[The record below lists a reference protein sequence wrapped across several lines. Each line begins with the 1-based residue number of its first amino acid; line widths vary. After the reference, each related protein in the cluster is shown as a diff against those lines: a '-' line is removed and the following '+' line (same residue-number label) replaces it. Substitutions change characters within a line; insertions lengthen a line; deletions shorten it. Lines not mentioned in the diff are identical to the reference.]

1 MRIEALTVALRPRT
15 AWEAVELGMAL
26 VRRHAAAIWA
36 PWLILTLPVLVLVNL
51 LAWSIDAIWLAALA
65 MWWLKPLFDRIALY
79 VLAHA
84 VFGDVPTTRRTLLAQ
99 RHWGLRWMPA
109 YLTWRRLGPVR
120 SLYLPVDLLEG
131 GQGDDA
137 RHRRRALG
145 APVYGVG
152 VLLTV
157 ACVHF
162 EFVLNLGTL
171 ALAMLF
177 IPAEYLM
184 ESARWAWSALTQQP
198 VWLQFAGNAVAWL
211 ATTLVEPF
219 FVGAGFGLYLN
230 RRTEIEGWDIEI
242 VLRRLRSRLGKAATP
257 LLLALA
263 LCGVAGPG
271 RAQDAQPA
279 PRPALEKEHTDIRAR
294 PPTLPHVFGT
304 PLADDLRLRE
314 AVKRAYADP
323 TVSPKRKVVHWQP
336 RDKAKPAKPGDM
348 SALRWLASLVAAI
361 GEYGLW
367 LLFGALALVLLLT
380 SPRWMRW
387 LRDASA
393 REDSQPDEIRTT
405 PTAESD
411 AMPEDLPSAIR
422 RLWHAGRER
431 DALALMYRGSV
442 EAMARRA
449 QVVLVPGATEAECL
463 RASRKLALADDRE
476 AFAQA
481 VRTWQFAAYAHGL
494 PATADFEAL
503 LDTLAQRFAWSGRS
517 MATAPSG
524 GSA

>member
-26 VRRHAAAIWA
+26 VRRHAGAIWA

-51 LAWSIDAIWLAALA
+51 LAWSIDAIWLAALV

-84 VFGDVPTTRRTLLAQ
+84 VFGDVPGTRRTLLAQ

-131 GQGDDA
+131 GQGEEA

-145 APVYGVG
+145 APVCGVG
-152 VLLTV
+152 VLLTAV
-157 ACVHF
+157 CMHF
-162 EFVLNLGTL
+162 EVVLSFGIL

-177 IPAEYLM
+177 IPGEYLA

-198 VWLQFAGNAVAWL
+198 VWLQLAGNAVAWL
-211 ATTLVEPF
+211 ATTLIEPF

-242 VLRRLRSRLGKAATP
+242 VLRRLRTRIGKAATP
-257 LLLALA
+257 LLLAVA
-263 LCGVAGPG
+263 LLGIAGPG
-271 RAQDAQPA
+271 RAQEAEPVA
-279 PRPALEKEHTDIRAR
+279 KKEHTAR
-294 PPTLPHVFGT
+294 NRSRTPTLPEVFGT
-304 PLADDLRLRE
+304 PLADDRSLRG

-323 TVSPKRKVVHWQP
+323 TVSPKRKVVRWQP
-336 RDKAKPAKPGDM
+336 RDKAKPAKRPD
-348 SALRWLASLVAAI
+348 SSILQWLAAAVAAI

-367 LLFGALALVLLLT
+367 LLFGALALALLLT

-387 LRDASA
+387 LRESTA
-393 REDSQPDEIRTT
+393 RDELQPDEIRTS
-405 PTAESD
+405 PVAGPD
-411 AMPEDLPSAIR
+411 ALPDDLPSAIR

-442 EAMARRA
+442 EAMAARA

-463 RASRKLALADDRE
+463 RASRKLPLADDRE

-481 VRTWQFAAYAHGL
+481 VRTWQYAAYAHGL
-494 PATADFEAL
+494 PTTTDFESL
-503 LDTLAQRFAWSGRS
+503 LDTLVQRFAWSSR
-517 MATAPSG
+517 AAAAAPAG
-524 GSA
+524 GAA

>member
-26 VRRHAAAIWA
+26 VRRHAAAIWV

-51 LAWSIDAIWLAALA
+51 LAWSIDAIWLAALV
-65 MWWLKPLFDRIALY
+65 MWWLKPLFDRVALY

-84 VFGDVPTTRRTLLAQ
+84 VFGDVPGTRRTLLAQ

-131 GQGDDA
+131 GQGEDA

-145 APVYGVG
+145 GPVYGVG
-152 VLLTV
+152 VLLTTV
-157 ACVHF
+157 CVNF
-162 EFVLNLGTL
+162 EIVLEFGVL

-177 IPAEYLM
+177 IPGEYLA
-184 ESARWAWSALTQQP
+184 ESARWAWSALTQEP
-198 VWLQFAGNAVAWL
+198 IWLQLAFNAVAWL
-211 ATTLVEPF
+211 ATTLIEPF

-242 VLRRLRSRLGKAATP
+242 VLRRLRTRIGKVATP
-257 LLLALA
+257 LVLAVAML
-263 LCGVAGPG
+263 GIAGPG
-271 RAQDAQPA
+271 RAQDTA
-279 PRPALEKEHTDIRAR
+279 PIVKKEQVARKPTR
-294 PPTLPHVFGT
+294 PPTLPEVFGT
-304 PLADDLRLRE
+304 PLADDGSLRG

-323 TVSPKRKVVHWQP
+323 TVSPKRKVVRWQP
-336 RDKAKPAKPGDM
+336 RDKAKPAKRPDF
-348 SALRWLASLVAAI
+348 SVLQWLAAAIAAI

-367 LLFGALALVLLLT
+367 LLFGALALALLLT

-387 LRDASA
+387 LREGVT
-393 REDSQPDEIRTT
+393 REDRQPDELRVA
-405 PTAESD
+405 PLAEPD
-411 AMPEDLPSAIR
+411 ALPEDLPSAIR

-442 EAMARRA
+442 EAMAARA

-463 RASRKLALADDRE
+463 RASRKLPLADDRE

-481 VRTWQFAAYAHGL
+481 VRTWQYAAYAHGL
-494 PATADFEAL
+494 PTTTDFESL
-503 LDTLAQRFAWSGRS
+503 LDTLVRRFAWSSRV
-517 MATAPSG
+517 AAPASAG
-524 GSA
+524 GA